1 MSHLTDLTNI
11 GSTLAERLEEIG
23 IFNREDLEVM
33 GAAKAYRQIQANYSD
48 ANLPLCYYLYSLEG
62 ALTNRDWRTLT
73 DAEKRSLRN
82 SVGR

>member
-33 GAAKAYRQIQANYSD
+33 GAAKPIVKFR
-48 ANLPLCYYLYSLEG
+48 P
-62 ALTNRDWRTLT
+62 TTLT
-73 DAEKRSLRN
+73 LICPC
-82 SVGR
+82 VTTYIP